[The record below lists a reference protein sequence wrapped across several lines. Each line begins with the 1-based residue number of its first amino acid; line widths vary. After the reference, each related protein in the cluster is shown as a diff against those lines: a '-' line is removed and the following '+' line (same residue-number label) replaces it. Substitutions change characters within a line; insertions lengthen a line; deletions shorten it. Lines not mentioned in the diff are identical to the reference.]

1 MLVVQQQGQKLLPS
15 NVHPLSPALLKAV
28 WQQLSL
34 GEEKVAAG
42 RAEGA
47 LLQGWEQADASS

>member
-1 MLVVQQQGQKLLPS
+1 MLVVQQQGQKLPAT
-15 NVHPLSPALLKAV
+15 NVRPLFPALLKAL